1 MTSKIFRS
9 TVLVAAVVLL
19 CSLGIVMGV
28 LYSHFTQVQVQQLK
42 NELSLAVTGTEQY
55 GNAFLENVEANKFRI
70 TWIDT
75 DGTVLFDTQ
84 ADQTIMENHADREEI
99 REAFTSGAGSAVR
112 TSSTLTEQ
120 TFYEAQKLK
129 DGTVL
134 RISTNQESAWALMMG
149 MIWPVVLI
157 AILAIALSALWARRM
172 AKKIVE
178 PLNALNLE
186 QPLSN
191 NTYEELSPLLR
202 RLNQQHLQIDSQMR
216 KIQRDAEEFLQIT
229 SHMQEGLVVLDKE
242 VNIRSINTAAMQIF
256 RADKSCVGSSFFMV
270 NHSNDLRQTLNDALD
285 RGRGSSILEAD
296 GRVYRFDM
304 SSIQSGSNLL
314 GAVILAVD
322 VTESRNA
329 EQMRREFSANVSHE
343 LKTPLQGIIGS
354 AELLES
360 GLTRPEDAPR
370 FMGHIRKEASRLV
383 SLIED
388 ILRLSQL
395 DEGVAMPAETVDM
408 LSLSREVTA
417 ILEKSAAEKDV
428 SICISGESFA
438 VQGVRRMLH
447 EILYNLCENAIK
459 YNIPG
464 GSVRI
469 HLEGRKLTVS
479 DTGIGIPA
487 EHQPRV
493 FERFYRVDKSHSKAS
508 GGTGLGLSIVK
519 HAAAYHNAEIALE
532 STPGK
537 GTTITVQFLFQT
549 APTRVRSE
557 MDTAAWQC
565 PFCSM

>member
-9 TVLVAAVVLL
+9 TVLVAVIVLL

-70 TWIDT
+70 TWIDL

-84 ADQTIMENHADREEI
+84 ADQTVMENHADREEI
-99 REAFTSGAGSAVR
+99 REAFTNGRGSAVR
-112 TSSTLTEQ
+112 VSVTLTEQ

-134 RISTNQESAWALMMG
+134 RISTNQESAWSLMLG
-149 MIWPVVLI
+149 LLWPIILI
-157 AILAIALSALWARRM
+157 AALAIAISAILARRM

-178 PLNALNLE
+178 PLNTLDLE

-216 KIQRDAEEFLQIT
+216 KIQRNAEEFLQIT

-242 VNIRSINTAAMQIF
+242 TNIRSINSAAMQIF
-256 RADKSCVGSSFFMV
+256 QADKACVGGSFFRV
-270 NHSNDLRQTLNDALD
+270 NRSNDLRQTLNDALD
-285 RGRGSSILEAD
+285 RGRGSSMLDID
-296 GRVYRFDM
+296 GRIYRFDM
-304 SSIQSGSNLL
+304 SSIQSGSSLL

-360 GLTRPEDAPR
+360 GMVKEEDEAR
-370 FMGHIRKEASRLV
+370 FVGHIRKEASRLV

-388 ILRLSQL
+388 IIRLSQL
-395 DEGVAMPAETVDM
+395 DEGVALPAEDVD
-408 LSLSREVTA
+408 LLLVAEEVKA
-417 ILEKSAAEKDV
+417 ILEKSAAEKNV
-428 SICISGESFA
+428 SITISGSGFI
-438 VQGVRRMLH
+438 VQGVRRMLQ
-447 EILYNLCENAIK
+447 EIIYNLCDNAIK

-464 GSVRI
+464 GSVEI
-469 HLEGRKLTVS
+469 HIENKRLTVH

-487 EHQPRV
+487 EHKDRI

-519 HAAAYHNAEIALE
+519 HAVAYHKANIELD

-537 GTTITVQFLFQT
+537 GTTISVLF
-549 APTRVRSE
+549 
-557 MDTAAWQC
+557 
-565 PFCSM
+565 